1 MSGKITVD
9 LISDAALELLESEG
23 PEAVTMRRIAEAVG
37 VTPMAIY
44 HHFHNK
50 EALLN
55 SVTDREFA
63 KFADSMDSQQMSSS
77 SGLSNRSLQARLV
90 RVMEA
95 YIDYACERPR
105 IFDYIFAEPRP
116 GARTFPE
123 DFRARR
129 SPSLNAVADV
139 VAAEMKAGALRKD
152 DVWEVA
158 LELWAH
164 THGYIALMRAGRIAV
179 PEAEF
184 RKLVRRSLRRLI
196 RGLEA

>member
-1 MSGKITVD
+1 MSDKVTAE
-9 LISDAALELLESEG
+9 LISDAALELLERDG
-23 PEAVTMRRIAEAVG
+23 PGAVSMRRIAEAVG

-44 HHFHNK
+44 HHFRNK
-50 EALLN
+50 DALLN
-55 SVTDREFA
+55 FVTDREFA
-63 KFADSMDSQQMSSS
+63 KFAGSMEQQRTARA
-77 SGLSNRSLQARLV
+77 GTSLQTRLV
-90 RVMEA
+90 RVMES
-95 YIDYACERPR
+95 YIDYAYERPR

-123 DFRARR
+123 DFRERR

-139 VAAEMKAGALRKD
+139 VTEEMTAGNMRKD

-164 THGYIALMRAGRIAV
+164 THGYIALMRAGRIV
-179 PEAEF
+179 LPEAEF
-184 RKLVRRSLRRLI
+184 RKLVQRSLRRLI

>member
-1 MSGKITVD
+1 MSDKVTAE
-9 LISDAALELLESEG
+9 LISDAALELLERDGAGEVS
-23 PEAVTMRRIAEAVG
+23 MRRIAEAVG

-55 SVTDREFA
+55 FVTDREFA
-63 KFADSMDSQQMSSS
+63 KFASSMDRQ
-77 SGLSNRSLQARLV
+77 GTVRSNTSLQTRLV
-90 RVMEA
+90 RVMES
-95 YIDYACERPR
+95 YIDYAYKRPR

-116 GARTFPE
+116 GARTFPK
-123 DFRARR
+123 DFRERR
-129 SPSLNAVADV
+129 SPSLNAVADA
-139 VAAEMKAGALRKD
+139 VAEEIKAGNMRKD

-164 THGYIALMRAGRIAV
+164 THGYIALMRAGRILL

-184 RKLVRRSLRRLI
+184 RKLVQRSLRRLI